1 MVNGDVDT
9 GRVTVG
15 IGDAGIVCEVDLG
28 SVDDLSCDGLQFPD
42 LVSCPCLLSLLLRGM
57 FNGTS
62 ADTCNKL
69 LGGNPT

>member
-1 MVNGDVDT
+1 MVNGEVET

-15 IGDAGIVCEVDLG
+15 DAGLDCKCEVDLG